1 MEIKLFEIVL
11 TGAVALAAPSLS
23 YYLTKRHEL
32 RVAQHNLKLS
42 QYQEFMDALAG
53 IIDGEATDEGHKRF
67 GHATNTLQLVASNDV
82 MVALHAYREEISYSN
97 EHRNID
103 NEYALLSRLVWE
115 IRKDLNDAPTPNP
128 SDFSARL
135 WASAPPKPK

>member
-11 TGAVALAAPSLS
+11 TGAVALAVPSLS
-23 YYLTKRHEL
+23 YYLTKKHEL

-53 IIDGEATDEGHKRF
+53 VIEGEATDEGHKRF
-67 GHATNTLQLVASNDV
+67 GRATNTLQLVASNNV
-82 MVALHAYREEISYSN
+82 IVALHAYREEIRVSN
-97 EHRNID
+97 QHRNID
-103 NEYALLSRLVWE
+103 KDEALLSRLVWE
-115 IRKDLNDAPTPNP
+115 IRKDLNDAPTNNP

-135 WASAPPKPK
+135 WSSTPPKSK